1 MAIAAKPAQP
11 NCLILDWLC
20 IAFDSR
26 SITKQPAPSAESASR
41 TSGLLTAPFAAQSN
55 TFRRPCDSID
65 NKMAQFADIFSTR
78 PVLADGAMGT
88 VLYAR
93 GVFINRCY
101 DELNLSD
108 PNLILSIHEDY
119 LQAGAEILETN
130 TFGANRFRLTRHGLA
145 SKVAEINAAGVK
157 LARQAVDHLQ
167 EKQAGTAYV
176 AGSIG
181 PLGVRLEP
189 LGKTGLD
196 EARDAFAEQIRAL
209 ADAGV
214 DMLIIETMP
223 ALNEAREA
231 LLAAEETAPQ
241 LPVLVM
247 VTVDDESNCLDGS
260 SPQQAAALLTEWGA
274 DAIGVNCSTGPSTV
288 LTAIE
293 AMRSAT
299 TLPLA
304 AMPNAGMPRA
314 IEGRNI
320 YLCSP
325 EYMASFARKAI
336 AAGAQIVGGCCG
348 TTPNHIRAMRSAM
361 RAIDAQARVSDGGKH
376 AEISTETPP
385 APLGQRS
392 RIGSL
397 VEQGGFVTL
406 VEIVPPK
413 GIDCSKE
420 IEGARLLA
428 QLGVHAINVPDS
440 PRASARMSAQ
450 SLCIQ
455 IQQHTGIETILHYT
469 CRDRNVLSI
478 QSDLLGA
485 SSIGLRNILCLTGDP
500 PKLGNYPD
508 ATAVFDV
515 DAIGLV
521 NIVRRLNHGLDI
533 GSNSIAA
540 STNFTIGVAANPGVP
555 DIEHELRRFAY
566 KVEAGAEYSITQPVF
581 DLRLLE
587 EFLNRIE
594 SFRIPVIAGIWPL
607 TSLRNAE
614 FMKNDL
620 RVSMPEEI
628 MLRMAQADTPDAA
641 RKEGILIAQEML
653 EAVRPMVQGVQVS
666 APFGR
671 YTAAAEVIASV
682 LPQAASLTE

>member
-1 MAIAAKPAQP
+1 MPK
-11 NCLILDWLC
+11 
-20 IAFDSR
+20 
-26 SITKQPAPSAESASR
+26 
-41 TSGLLTAPFAAQSN
+41 
-55 TFRRPCDSID
+55 
-65 NKMAQFADIFSTR
+65 FADIFASR

-88 VLYAR
+88 VLYGR

-108 PNLILSIHEDY
+108 PNLILSIHEEY
-119 LQAGAEILETN
+119 LQAGAEIVETN
-130 TFGANRFRLTRHGLA
+130 TFGANRFRLARHGLA
-145 SKVAEINAAGVK
+145 AKVGEINAAGVR
-157 LARQAVDHLQ
+157 LARQAVEHVR
-167 EKQAGTAYV
+167 EKQAGDAWV
-176 AGSIG
+176 AGSVG

-196 EARDAFAEQIRAL
+196 EARVAFAEQIRAL
-209 ADAGV
+209 ADSGV
-214 DMLIIETMP
+214 DMLILETMP
-223 ALNEAREA
+223 ALDEAREA
-231 LLAAEETAPQ
+231 LSAALETAPH

-247 VTVDDESNCLDGS
+247 VTVDDDSNCLDGS
-260 SPQQAAALLTEWGA
+260 SPAQAAALLTEWGA

-288 LTAIE
+288 LTALE
-293 AMRSAT
+293 AMRGAT

-314 IEGRNI
+314 VEGRNI

-336 AAGAQIVGGCCG
+336 AAGAQFVGGCCG

-361 RAIDAQARVSDGGKH
+361 RAIDAQARV
-376 AEISTETPP
+376 AEGAATVALSTETPP

-392 RIGSL
+392 KIGSL
-397 VEQGGFVTL
+397 VERGQFITL
-406 VEIVPPK
+406 VEIVPPR
-413 GIDCSKE
+413 GINCTKE
-420 IEGARLLA
+420 IEGARLLT

-455 IQQHTGIETILHYT
+455 IQQHTGIETVLHYT
-469 CRDRNVLSI
+469 CRDRNILSI

-521 NIVRRLNHGLDI
+521 NLVRRLNHGLDI
-533 GSNSIAA
+533 GSNSIGAT
-540 STNFTIGVAANPGVP
+540 TNFTIGVAANPGVP
-555 DIEHELRRFAY
+555 DIEQELRRFAY
-566 KVEAGAEYSITQPVF
+566 KVEAGAEYAITQPVF

-587 EFLNRIE
+587 EFLERIAE
-594 SFRIPVIAGIWPL
+594 FRIPVIAGVWPL

-614 FMKNDL
+614 FMNNDL

-641 RKEGILIAQEML
+641 RLEGIKIAQEML

-671 YTAAAEVIASV
+671 YAAAAEVIASV
-682 LPQAASLTE
+682 LPQATAVPE